1 MREIK
6 DSKQA
11 TVHIGYDGR
20 VYKHYNGWMARE
32 RFNNEVL
39 ILRYLENKGCAFVPR
54 LLEAD
59 ETNLSIVTTNCGQ
72 MVEKIAKDKLKR
84 ILDELE
90 TFGVRHGDAFER
102 NVTYNSWIGRF
113 CLIDFELATIL
124 ETGEGLTLEQLKR
137 PGREQNKM
145 D

>member
-11 TVHIGYDGR
+11 TVRIGYDGR
-20 VYKHYNGWMARE
+20 VYKRYNGRMAKE
-32 RFNNEVL
+32 RFENEVR
-39 ILRYLENKGCAFVPR
+39 ILRYLEEKDCGFVPR

-59 ETNLSIVTTNCGQ
+59 EAELSIVTTNCGQ
-72 MVEKIAKDKLKR
+72 MVKNISQTKLKR

-102 NVTYNSWIGRF
+102 NVTYNSWLGRF

-124 ETGEGLTLEQLKR
+124 ETGVGLTLEDLQG
-137 PGREQNKM
+137 PGRSKGVL
-145 D
+145 